1 MVGEGEY
8 GVKQTVF
15 GCISLFIFAFR
26 MEAVTA
32 GVSADGS
39 DSSSE
44 GKFDGRGHIFWR
56 AVVG

>member
-1 MVGEGEY
+1 MESNRLFLVL
-8 GVKQTVF
+8 F
-15 GCISLFIFAFR
+15 LFFIFPFR
-26 MEAVTA
+26 MEAITA

-56 AVVG
+56 AVLE